1 MTIFRYIICAFILPI
16 LLACTPVVH
25 NRGYVFSQKALD
37 NITKGTSDKET
48 VQAIMGS
55 PSVIATIDGTAF
67 YYISSRMEAYTYRA
81 PVETDRR
88 VVAIYFDTNNIVK
101 DFGAYGLE
109 DGNIVA
115 FVERETET
123 RGRELTLL
131 NQLFGNLGRF
141 SSGNESA
148 IPGSTRSR
156 AR

>member
-1 MTIFRYIICAFILPI
+1 MTIFRAFICASILPI

-48 VQAIMGS
+48 VRAIMGS

-81 PVETDRR
+81 PVETERR
-88 VVAIYFDTNNIVK
+88 VVAIYFDNNNIVK

-148 IPGSTRSR
+148 IPGSTR
-156 AR
+156 ARPR